1 MTGYLIDH
9 RGHRQELPVLLKWE
23 LNNTLGDPADS
34 FSLCFRYEREWE
46 SILRDAVYFQAVDR
60 GAIRF
65 TGLVDEYETGF
76 DSQGSL
82 VTIHGRGMA
91 ARLLDNEVGEA
102 DYYWVRLTDMIRL
115 YCKPYGIDKVVYDQD
130 WRLSAY
136 AVPYGVTAW
145 QALCGFCM
153 WSAGV
158 QPRFLP
164 DGTLLITA
172 GEGQR
177 RTLAKPNKVISARF
191 SCCRYGVYSHV
202 LAKYAGY
209 GTCDRETD
217 GDFIARGGMA
227 TKCITIPRRRSCRAG
242 AASPRQVLEQSG
254 ENYRVLE
261 LTLTELYPAEPG
273 DRIRLE
279 LDKLGISG
287 LFRVQ
292 EVRNGWNEGGSSSR
306 LTLSQC

>member
-1 MTGYLIDH
+1 MTGYLVDH
-9 RGHRQELPVLLKWE
+9 RGHRQELPVLLQWE
-23 LNNTLGDPADS
+23 LNTTMGDPADS
-34 FSLCFRYEREWE
+34 FSLRFRYEAQWE
-46 SILRDAVYFQAVDR
+46 NVLRQAVYFQAVDK
-60 GAIRF
+60 GVIRF
-65 TGLVDEYETGF
+65 TGLVDEYETSY
-76 DSQGSL
+76 DSGGSL

-91 ARLLDNEVGEA
+91 ARLMDNEVGEA
-102 DYYWVRLTDMIRL
+102 DYYWVRLTDMIRI
-115 YCKPYGIDKVVYDQD
+115 YCKPYGIDKVVYDED
-130 WRLSAY
+130 WRLGAY

-172 GEGQR
+172 GQGQR
-177 RTLAKPNKVISARF
+177 RTLAKPQKVVSARF

-202 LAKYAGY
+202 LAKYAGL
-209 GTCDRETD
+209 GTCDREVD
-217 GDFIARGGMA
+217 AEFQARGGMA

-261 LTLTELYPAEPG
+261 LTLGELYPAEPG
-273 DRIRLE
+273 DLIRLE
-279 LDKLGISG
+279 LEHMGISG
-287 LFRVQ
+287 RFCVQ
-292 EVRNGWNEGGSSSR
+292 EVRNSRSGEGENCR
-306 LTLSQC
+306 MTMREC